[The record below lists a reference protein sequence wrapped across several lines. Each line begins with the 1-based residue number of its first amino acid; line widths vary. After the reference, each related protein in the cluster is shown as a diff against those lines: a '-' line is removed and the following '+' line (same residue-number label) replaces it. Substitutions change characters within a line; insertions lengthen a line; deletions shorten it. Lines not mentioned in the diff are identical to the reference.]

1 MNILCIT
8 HANFESPG
16 VIQEWAL
23 NNGYNFKIETPYK
36 GEVLSSIDNFDFLII
51 MGGPQNV
58 KNLQKHPYLAN
69 EINLIKTAISKN
81 KKILGICLGAQLI
94 SEALEIKTLSSPEK
108 EIGVYPITLTTEG
121 INDPLL
127 QNMSKSFPVIHW
139 HNDMPGIDNTSVLLA
154 SSEGCPNQ
162 IIKYKNNVYGFQC
175 HLEMNL
181 DSIIKMIAAAPED
194 LTPSKFTQ
202 TEKELL
208 AQDYTN
214 INRRMIDILEQFIK
228 L

>member
-1 MNILCIT
+1 M
-8 HANFESPG
+8 
-16 VIQEWAL
+16 
-23 NNGYNFKIETPYK
+23 
-36 GEVLSSIDNFDFLII
+36 
-51 MGGPQNV
+51 
-58 KNLQKHPYLAN
+58 
-69 EINLIKTAISKN
+69 
-81 KKILGICLGAQLI
+81 GAQLI

-121 INDPLL
+121 INNPLL

-181 DSIIKMIAAAPED
+181 DSIIKMIAAVPED